1 MGISNPA
8 EILEKKILMQSTK
21 WIMISAFAVLWGF
34 LPCGSHARTWT
45 TQSGQTL
52 EAEFMRLLGD
62 KVYLK
67 ASDGSGQRSVPFG
80 ILSEKDK
87 KVVRELAGSSSP
99 RKMGERKLGERSQFD
114 DRPKFGERSQFGDRP
129 KFGER
134 ALPKPSNAR
143 VIPGSQADKAN
154 QAIAAWREKKAVE
167 EEERRKK
174 LEESKKRFEEQ
185 KKERARQN
193 SSKKRRR

>member
-1 MGISNPA
+1 MGVGISNPA
-8 EILEKKILMQSTK
+8 EIVEKKIVMQSK

-34 LPCGSHARTWT
+34 LPCDSHARTWT

-99 RKMGERKLGERSQFD
+99 RKMGERKLGEH
-114 DRPKFGERSQFGDRP
+114 SQFGDRP

-134 ALPKPSNAR
+134 AMPKPSTVR